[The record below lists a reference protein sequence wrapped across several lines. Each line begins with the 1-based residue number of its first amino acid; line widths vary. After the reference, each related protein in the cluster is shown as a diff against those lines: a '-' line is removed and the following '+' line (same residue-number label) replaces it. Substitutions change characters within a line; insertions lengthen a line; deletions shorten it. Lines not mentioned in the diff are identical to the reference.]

1 MPLGVFM
8 PLLQLFPM
16 LRTDG
21 NRGITAL
28 PIAINGMFADAFV
41 HQFDRLQRLLPKPL
55 RLLQADLF
63 FNFPHTAGVIADNLP
78 ATPSRRAETDTR
90 GFQHNRFMSLLRQ
103 GQCSAQT
110 TQSAADDTGI
120 GFQTALKFRINSMR
134 INRTK
139 IIRRQIF
146 LKIRTNHYVYFIRC
160 IFRRHDM
167 VCRTMPSE
175 REITLRKQADLIMR
189 SACPVGQC
197 AFSAA
202 SFSWR

>member
-1 MPLGVFM
+1 MVHIAVKLLLQFSVIPELIMSCTVIFLGVLM
-8 PLLQLFPM
+8 PLLQFFPM

-55 RLLQADLF
+55 RLLQTDLF
-63 FNFPHTAGVIADNLP
+63 FNFLHTAGVIADNLP

-134 INRTK
+134 INRTE

-146 LKIRTNHYVYFIRC
+146 LKIRANHCVCFIGY
-160 IFRRHDM
+160 IFGRNDTG
-167 VCRTMPSE
+167 CRAISS
-175 REITLRKQADLIMR
+175 KQKI
-189 SACPVGQC
+189 G
-197 AFSAA
+197 
-202 SFSWR
+202 